1 MQRCLI
7 LGVDQPVGQLVATQL
22 ATHADVEV
30 VGFAE
35 TPVSELPLTA
45 QYNGDAR
52 KAATYL
58 PALAD
63 VDTIYS
69 DFTGLDV
76 DWKLEA
82 VFEALRQRRQSVRT
96 VMRSVAGV
104 DGEVTGELTYPGI
117 DDPKTYLKQ
126 QRYGIKIVD
135 EAELPYTVLRPVL
148 DNVAGS
154 DQVQLINEGE
164 PVPVRP
170 VTEAA
175 LAQVVVDELVSAA
188 HVNQSLAVIGQ

>member
-35 TPVSELPLTA
+35 APVSGLPLTA

-104 DGEVTGELTYPGI
+104 DDELTGELTYPGI

-154 DQVQLINEGE
+154 NQVQLINEGE
-164 PVPVRP
+164 PVLVRP

>member
-35 TPVSELPLTA
+35 TPVSGLPLTA

-104 DGEVTGELTYPGI
+104 DDELTGELTYPGI

-154 DQVQLINEGE
+154 NQVQLINEGE

>member
-22 ATHADVEV
+22 VTHADVEV

-35 TPVSELPLTA
+35 TPVSGLPLTA

-104 DGEVTGELTYPGI
+104 DDELTGELTYPGI

-164 PVPVRP
+164 PVPVQP

-175 LAQVVVDELVSAA
+175 LAQVVVDELVSAT

>member
-22 ATHADVEV
+22 ATHPDIEV

-35 TPVSELPLTA
+35 APVSGLPLTA

-63 VDTIYS
+63 VDTVYS

-82 VFEALRQRRQSVRT
+82 VFEALRQRHQSVRT

-104 DGEVTGELTYPGI
+104 DDELTGKLTYPEI

-135 EAELPYTVLRPVL
+135 EAEHPYTVLRPVL
-148 DNVAGS
+148 DDANGS
-154 DQVQLINEGE
+154 NQFQLINEGE

-170 VTEAA
+170 VTEVA
-175 LAQVVVDELVSAA
+175 LAQVVVDELVSAT

>member
-35 TPVSELPLTA
+35 TPVSGLPLTA

-82 VFEALRQRRQSVRT
+82 VFEALRQQRQSVRT

-104 DGEVTGELTYPGI
+104 DDELTGELIYPGI

-175 LAQVVVDELVSAA
+175 LAQVVVDELVSAT